1 MKLLLTSAGFS
12 NELISNAFLKLTG
25 KHFPD
30 LRVAFIANAAD
41 NYADKWFIGK
51 DRNSL
56 LELGMNVSDVDLRG
70 KTPNELLV
78 EFENVDVIFV
88 AGGNTFYLLQKMIES
103 GADKIISNLIEK
115 GVVYVG
121 SSAGSVLVGP
131 SIEPVAAFDDPKEAP
146 MLTSFEGLKLV
157 DFVTLPH
164 FNKNSPEDNYT
175 EVMKKYSKKYKL
187 ITISDEQA
195 IAVKDNNFEIIG

>member
-1 MKLLLTSAGFS
+1 MRLLLTSAGLS
-12 NELISNAFLKLTG
+12 NELISDSLLKLTE
-25 KHFPD
+25 KHFSD
-30 LRVAFIANAAD
+30 LKVAFIANAAD
-41 NYADKWFIGK
+41 NYVDKWFVEK

-70 KTPNELLV
+70 KTSNELLI

-103 GADKIISNLIEK
+103 GADKIISNLVKK

-131 SIEPVAAFDDPKEAP
+131 SIEPVATSDDPKEAP
-146 MLTSFEGLKLV
+146 MLKSFEGLRLV

-164 FNKNSPEDNYT
+164 FNKNSPEDNYA
-175 EVMKKYSKKYKL
+175 EVIKKYSKKYKL
-187 ITISDEQA
+187 VTISDKQA
-195 IAVKDNNFEIIG
+195 ITVNDNNFEIVG